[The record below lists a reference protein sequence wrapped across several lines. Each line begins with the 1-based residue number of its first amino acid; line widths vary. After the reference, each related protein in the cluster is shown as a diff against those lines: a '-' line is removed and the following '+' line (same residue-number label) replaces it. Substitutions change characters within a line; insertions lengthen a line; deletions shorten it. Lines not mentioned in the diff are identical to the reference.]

1 MSIDRVKT
9 VAVIGSGTMG
19 AQIADV
25 LSRVGGYPVVMWDIS
40 QELLDK
46 GLAAIR
52 ATHQK
57 FFVEKGKMTAQ
68 EAGEAMSRIQVTADL
83 AEASSADFLIEAVIE
98 KKEIKLKILQ
108 QLDRTAPAHTIFTS
122 NTSYLNISDLAGATN
137 RPDRFVGMH
146 FFNPVSVMRL
156 VEVVR
161 GTLSSDDA
169 VDTVCS
175 LAKRLGKE
183 PVVCRDAS
191 FGFIANRLSR
201 ALRNEAV
208 KLVAERIAT
217 PRDID
222 TAMKLGYGMAMGPLE
237 TADMTGGWGIAVNT
251 EDEAL
256 HELGPID
263 GRVPPLVKLMVRA
276 GYTGGRGKKGIYQFW
291 DEVMSKW

>member
-9 VAVIGSGTMG
+9 IAVVGAGTMG
-19 AQIADV
+19 AQIAAV
-25 LSRVGGYPVVMWDIS
+25 VSRVGGYPVVMWDIN
-40 QELLDK
+40 QDLLDR
-46 GLAAIR
+46 GLEAISS
-52 ATHQK
+52 AHQK
-57 FFVEKGKMTAQ
+57 FFVEKGKMTLREAQ
-68 EAGEAMSRIQVTADL
+68 DILSRIKTTSDL
-83 AEASSADFLIEAVIE
+83 AQASNVDLLIEAVIE
-98 KKEIKLKILQ
+98 KKEIKQKIFQ
-108 QLDRTAPAHTIFTS
+108 QLDRTAPAHTIFAS
-122 NTSYLNISDLAGATN
+122 NTSYLNISDLASVTS

-146 FFNPVSVMRL
+146 FFNPVSVMKL

-161 GTLSSDDA
+161 GTLSSDA
-169 VDTVCS
+169 AADTVLN
-175 LAKRLGKE
+175 LAKKLGKE
-183 PVVCRDAS
+183 PVVCRDVS

-208 KLVAERIAT
+208 KLVADRVAK
-217 PRDID
+217 PVDID
-222 TAMKLGYGMAMGPLE
+222 TAMKLGYNMAMGPLE

-276 GYTGGRGKKGIYQFW
+276 GYTGGRGKKGIYHFW